1 MQQISVEN
9 ETCELHDTYE
19 LLEMLRLYEIN
30 EFYIQQSKVR
40 PKLRKKFFDN
50 GKSIYEQHRQYL
62 TLNKFYLLICLAGN
76 SRFKVNN
83 RNTRTNMFKVN
94 NKDTRATPLVT
105 FWCLYY

>member
-9 ETCELHDTYE
+9 ETYELHDTYE

-30 EFYIQQSKVR
+30 GFYIQQSKVR
-40 PKLRKKFFDN
+40 PKLRKFFDN

-76 SRFKVNN
+76 SRFKVKN